1 MWICVAGAIN
11 MQATQE
17 EKDKDFE
24 YVYGE
29 SDSSVNEDSHD
40 KSDQDSYDELPEID
54 ATETNN
60 EKYKESSDSSE
71 FKFDS
76 EKYKDITD
84 QEVLKKLEAY
94 DRQEFDKSQKPEPN
108 NFDEL
113 DARVKEIESELKK
126 IDEEDDNVSD
136 DEYSSL
142 LHSDPKKAIKIAN
155 EAQKKELKIQA
166 LNNEMKQIHTQKF
179 VASKVP
185 EYEDLIPNMTDIIR
199 SDLGNSYDAKKIA
212 KNFANNPY
220 SIDGAM
226 ALNLAERAKGN
237 IKIANLEKEV
247 KDLKMKLKTAGN
259 EVIGKINKMGKTPH
273 VKGQSDAKSKETK
286 RIAEQHDIFTSSA
299 DDLRKFL

>member
-1 MWICVAGAIN
+1 

-76 EKYKDITD
+76 EKYKGITD
-84 QEVLKKLEAY
+84 EEVLKKLEAY

-286 RIAEQHDIFTSSA
+286 MIAEQHDIFTSSA
-299 DDLRKFL
+299 DHLRKFL